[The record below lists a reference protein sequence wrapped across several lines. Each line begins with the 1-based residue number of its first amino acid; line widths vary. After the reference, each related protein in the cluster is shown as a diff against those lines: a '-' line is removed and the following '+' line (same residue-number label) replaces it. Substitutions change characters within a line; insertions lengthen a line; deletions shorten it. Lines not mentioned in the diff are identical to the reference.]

1 MFFRKKEE
9 TVYENVSGTKPA
21 LEKKER
27 RKIAGFH
34 DATEEGI
41 PMIGKIVIALLLVG
55 VLFVI
60 WGVQNGIF
68 SNAQNKIT
76 NFGDKMNTS
85 TITQY
90 ENKTITGATLQ
101 AYLTET
107 LPATDAESVLE
118 TGVIIEGEGAGTY
131 KNITQLNSAEI
142 GNPTKGNSKNP
153 AYINPTKKYYCTVQ
167 RANDGT
173 LTSVKFTNTAA
184 SGGNNP

>member
-1 MFFRKKEE
+1 MFFRK
-9 TVYENVSGTKPA
+9 T
-21 LEKKER
+21 EKKTEAVAEITEVQSELQKKTEKR
-27 RKIAGFH
+27 RIAGFH

-76 NFGDKMNTS
+76 GFGDKMNTS

-101 AYLTET
+101 AYLTEVVPT
-107 LPATDAESVLE
+107 LKDA
-118 TGVIIEGEGAGTY
+118 GMGEGTSFNGIKVGNTGYTKAEDLSDPAKKFGDPTATGT
-131 KNITQLNSAEI
+131 
-142 GNPTKGNSKNP
+142 
-153 AYINPTKKYYCTVQ
+153 YINPTKKYYCTVT
-167 RANDGT
+167 RNAEGVITDVT
-173 LTSVKFTNTAA
+173 FTTS
-184 SGGNNP
+184 